1 MAAKK
6 HAGRRGAAEI
16 SKELLS
22 ILFSLSE
29 PGDFASQEAI
39 QKRLGCDQGHAEKLI
54 AMLEC
59 ISGDPS
65 GITAY
70 EDEDGLA
77 IGVDGAHG
85 RALRLTKSE
94 TRALLDALRKI
105 GTAQSEELRAE
116 LEGCLADGA
125 LDQAL
130 VERAPST
137 TGREN
142 DAEAY
147 AICSKAI
154 ARRKDVEFVYRKPDC
169 APELRR
175 VHPWI
180 PRHSDEASYLRGWD
194 LDKHLVRMFRIDR
207 MSNVKLVARTGEDVS
222 GAASDSDARVIKL
235 AFREK
240 RFLKLFDW
248 PELVIHSTNDGGEA
262 VGTLPYYGGMWLPR
276 QIAGCGG
283 AVVAHDE
290 EVAALVREYAT
301 ELLASTE

>member
-6 HAGRRGAAEI
+6 HAGRRGATEL
-16 SKELLS
+16 SRELLN

-59 ISGDPS
+59 VSGDPS

-77 IGVDGAHG
+77 IGMDGAHG

-94 TRALLDALRKI
+94 TRALLDALRKV
-105 GTAQSEELRAE
+105 GTAQSDELRAE

-125 LDQAL
+125 LDQPF
-130 VERAPST
+130 VERVPSAA
-137 TGREN
+137 GGEN

-147 AICSKAI
+147 AICSKAM
-154 ARRKDVEFVYRKPDC
+154 ATLQDVEFVYRRPNRE
-169 APELRR
+169 PELRR
-175 VHPWI
+175 VRPWK
-180 PRHSDEASYLRGWD
+180 PPLSGEASYVHGWD
-194 LDKHLVRMFRIDR
+194 LDKHVERTFRIDR
-207 MSNVKLVARTGEDVS
+207 MSNVKLVPRTDEEVYDV
-222 GAASDSDARVIKL
+222 APDSDTRIIEL

-248 PELVIHSTNDGGEA
+248 PELVIHSTNDEGEA
-262 VGTLPYYGGMWLPR
+262 VGTLPYYGDMWLPR

-290 EVAALVREYAT
+290 QVAALVREYAA
-301 ELLASTE
+301 EMLASSR